1 MRYVLSCLIY
11 DPKYVF
17 SWCWQVTYTFYWFI
31 VCFTWCSNLCGS
43 SITATV
49 FLYLN
54 NSLQVSEFESSKCIH
69 TCSYG
74 PRVTTLYP
82 HHCCSCIAGHI
93 LRRGCRW
100 LQRMW
105 QVEFHPTWH
114 PTEVWI
120 SRRWSGICHN
130 CSCSCLSER
139 HFLALKK
146 TKINFRSSYYL
157 QHAYSVTSWTCFSA
171 VHPGILH
178 SEGYTLG
185 GVRFVIK
192 KKVGVVSHR
201 PR

>member
-105 QVEFHPTWH
+105 QVEFHPTWQSSQRCYWGMDQQEMVQYLSQLQLQLSVWKALPCLEENKDQFSSFLL
-114 PTEVWI
+114 PT
-120 SRRWSGICHN
+120 
-130 CSCSCLSER
+130 
-139 HFLALKK
+139 
-146 TKINFRSSYYL
+146 T
-157 QHAYSVTSWTCFSA
+157 
-171 VHPGILH
+171 ILH

-185 GVRFVIK
+185 GVRLVIK
-192 KKVGVVSHR
+192 EKVGVVSHWLH
-201 PR
+201 